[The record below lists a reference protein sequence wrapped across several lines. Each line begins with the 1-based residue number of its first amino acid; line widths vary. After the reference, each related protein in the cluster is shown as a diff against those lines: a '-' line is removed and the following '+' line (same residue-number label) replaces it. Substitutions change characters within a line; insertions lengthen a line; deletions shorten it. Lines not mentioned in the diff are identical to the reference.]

1 MGQQRRG
8 EVAHWIHTGSTIEKK
23 TNFTVFTVI
32 SEVKNN
38 PLFSLVL
45 KKRKMEPPNE

>member
-8 EVAHWIHTGSTIEKK
+8 EVAHWIHTGSTNEKK
-23 TNFTVFTVI
+23 TNFTVFTV